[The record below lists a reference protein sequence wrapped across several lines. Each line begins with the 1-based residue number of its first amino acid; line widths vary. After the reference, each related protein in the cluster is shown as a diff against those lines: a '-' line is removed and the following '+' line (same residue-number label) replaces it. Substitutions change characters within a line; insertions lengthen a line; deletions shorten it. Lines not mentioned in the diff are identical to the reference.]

1 MINGKQW
8 LAAGVL
14 GAVVLL
20 AGGCQSPA
28 IRLTKEGVVQYKAGE
43 YPNAYETFSKALTYD
58 QFNAESN
65 YYAGMSAFQM
75 GRYDTAGYHLRLA
88 WQKDPSLGDV
98 KDALTEILIREG
110 KPDEALNFLDRDA
123 ELTAK
128 TKDPR
133 LAKTINKRPYKLQT
147 EEGMYL
153 RKADDRCRVGQVY
166 EKLGDLDNA
175 AVNYERALSMASND
189 PDILTTVG
197 QFYARVNQREKAAK
211 LFAKAYNIDPKTPG
225 LAEAIQ
231 KANMVVK

>member
-8 LAAGVL
+8 LGVL
-14 GAVVLL
+14 GVVVLL

-28 IRLTKEGVVQYKAGE
+28 LRLSKEGLAQYKSSD
-43 YPNAYETFSKALTYD
+43 YPTAYETFSKALTYD
-58 QFNAESN
+58 QFNAENN

-98 KDALTEILIREG
+98 KEALTEILIREG

-133 LAKTINKRPYKLQT
+133 LAKTVNKRPYKLQT

-153 RKADDRCRVGQVY
+153 RQADDRCRVAKVY

-175 AVNYERALSMASND
+175 AVNYERALTMAPHD
-189 PDILTTVG
+189 PEILMTAG
-197 QFYARVNQREKAAK
+197 QFYARVNQRTKAAK
-211 LFAKAYNIDPKTPG
+211 LFEKAYNIDPQTPG

-231 KANMVVK
+231 KSNMTVK